1 MAKRKKISFISRQ
14 RSKKSFLPPGTVE
27 ADTSLESQKVVI
39 SILQFNENIIEEFVF
54 NQLSELKDVS
64 NNQFVTWINV
74 DGIHDASIIEKIGS
88 LYQIH
93 PLTLEDIANTDQ
105 RPKFEDYENYVVVMM
120 KMLYYDTEL
129 HNEQLTIVL
138 KNNVVI
144 TFQENHGGDAFYPI
158 RKRLKEA
165 KGRVRKFGADYLC
178 YALID
183 AVVDS
188 YFNILEIIGDKIELM
203 DEQLISEPT
212 PDTLNVLHA
221 MKREMIY
228 LRKSVWPV
236 RDMVNS
242 LERSETQLIQNS
254 TDVYLRDLH
263 DHVVRVIETVEN
275 YRDLINGMMDI
286 YLSSLSN
293 KMNEVMKV
301 LTIISTLFI
310 PVTFIVGVYGMNF
323 EYMPELRSPYGY
335 GATWVVM
342 LVIMGSLLY
351 YFRRK
356 KWL

>member
-1 MAKRKKISFISRQ
+1 MAKRKRISFINRQ

-27 ADTSLESQKVVI
+27 ADVSLQAQRVVI
-39 SILQFNENIIEEFVF
+39 TVLQFNESFIEEKVF
-54 NQLSELKDVS
+54 YNLSDFKDIS
-64 NNQFVTWINV
+64 STSYVTWINV
-74 DGIHDASIIEKIGS
+74 DGIHDASVIEKIGS
-88 LYQIH
+88 LYEIH

-120 KMLYYDTEL
+120 KMLYYDSEL
-129 HNEQLTIVL
+129 HNEQLSVVL

-165 KGRVRKFGADYLC
+165 KGRVRKYGADYLC

-188 YFNILEIIGDKIELM
+188 YFNILEVIGDKIELM
-203 DEQLISEPT
+203 DEQLIAEPT
-212 PDTLNVLHA
+212 PDTLQVLHS
-221 MKREMIY
+221 MKREMIF

-242 LERSETQLIQNS
+242 LERSETTLIQPS
-254 TDVYLRDLH
+254 TDVYLRDVH
-263 DHVVRVIETVEN
+263 DHVIRVIETVEN

-323 EYMPELRSPYGY
+323 DYMPELRSPYGY
-335 GATWVVM
+335 GATWLVM
-342 LVIMGSLLY
+342 LIIMMSLLY

>member
-1 MAKRKKISFISRQ
+1 MTKRKKLSFINRQ
-14 RSKKSFLPPGTVE
+14 RSKKSFLPPGTIE
-27 ADTSLESQKVVI
+27 ADASLQAQKVVI
-39 SILQFNENIIEEFVF
+39 TIMQFNEAFIEENVI
-54 NQLSELKDVS
+54 NNLSDLKDIT
-64 NNQFVTWINV
+64 NDTCVTWINV

-88 LYQIH
+88 LFNVH
-93 PLTLEDIANTDQ
+93 PLTLEDIANADQ

-129 HNEQLTIVL
+129 HNEQLSIVL
-138 KNNVVI
+138 KNNIVI
-144 TFQENHGGDAFYPI
+144 TFQENHGGDSFYPI
-158 RKRLKEA
+158 RKRLREA
-165 KGRVRKFGADYLC
+165 KGRIRKFGADYLC

-188 YFNILEIIGDKIELM
+188 YFNILEVIGDKIETI

-212 PDTLNVLHA
+212 PDTLKVLHT

-236 RDMVNS
+236 RDMVSS
-242 LERSETQLIQNS
+242 LERSDTQLIKNT
-254 TDVYLRDLH
+254 TDVYLRDVH

-323 EYMPELRSPYGY
+323 DYMPELRSPYGY
-335 GATWVVM
+335 AATWLVM
-342 LVIMGSLLY
+342 LLIMGSLLY

>member
-1 MAKRKKISFISRQ
+1 MAKRKKISFINRQ

-27 ADTSLESQKVVI
+27 ADLTLQSEQVVI
-39 SILQFNENIIEEFVF
+39 TILQFNESFIEETVV
-54 NQLSELKDVS
+54 NNISDLKDVS
-64 NNQFVTWINV
+64 NSSCVTWINV
-74 DGIHDASIIEKIGS
+74 DGIHNPTVIEKIGN
-88 LYQIH
+88 LYTIH

-129 HNEQLTIVL
+129 HNEQLSIVL
-138 KNNVVI
+138 KPNVVI

-242 LERSETQLIQNS
+242 LERSETQLIQNT

-323 EYMPELRSPYGY
+323 DYMPELRSPYGY
-335 GATWVVM
+335 GATWLVM
-342 LVIMGSLLY
+342 LLIMGSLLY

>member
-1 MAKRKKISFISRQ
+1 MAKRKRISFINRQ

-27 ADTSLESQKVVI
+27 ANLSMETQKVVI
-39 SILQFNENIIEEFVF
+39 TVLQFNESFIEEIVI
-54 NQLSELKDVS
+54 NNVAELKDIS
-64 NNQFVTWINV
+64 NSSSVTWINV
-74 DGIHDASIIEKIGS
+74 DGIHNAAVIEKLGT

-93 PLTLEDIANTDQ
+93 PLTMEDIANTDQ
-105 RPKFEDYENYVVVMM
+105 RPKFEDYDNYVVVMM
-120 KMLYYDTEL
+120 KMLYYDSEL
-129 HNEQLTIVL
+129 HNEQLSILL
-138 KNNVVI
+138 KNNLVI
-144 TFQENHGGDAFYPI
+144 TFQESHGGDAFYPI

-188 YFNILEIIGDKIELM
+188 YFNILEIIGDKIESM
-203 DEQLISEPT
+203 DEQLITEPT
-212 PDTLNVLHA
+212 PDTLNALHT
-221 MKREMIY
+221 MKREMIF
-228 LRKSVWPV
+228 LRKSVWPM

-242 LERSETQLIQNS
+242 LERSENTLIQPT
-254 TDVYLRDLH
+254 TDVYLRDVH

-323 EYMPELRSPYGY
+323 DYMPELRSPYGY
-335 GATWVVM
+335 GATWIVM
-342 LVIMGSLLY
+342 LIIMGSLLY

>member
-1 MAKRKKISFISRQ
+1 MAKRKRISFINRQ

-27 ADTSLESQKVVI
+27 ADASLQSQKVI
-39 SILQFNENIIEEFVF
+39 ITILQFNESFIEEIVL
-54 NQLSELKDVS
+54 NNLSDLKDLTNDS
-64 NNQFVTWINV
+64 CVTWINV
-74 DGIHDASIIEKIGS
+74 DGTHDATIIEKIGS
-88 LYQIH
+88 LYNIH

-105 RPKFEDYENYVVVMM
+105 RPKFEDYESYVVVMM

-129 HNEQLTIVL
+129 HNEQLSIVL
-138 KNNVVI
+138 NNNLVI

-165 KGRVRKFGADYLC
+165 KGRVRKYGADYLC

-188 YFNILEIIGDKIELM
+188 YFNILEVVGDKIEGI
-203 DEQLISEPT
+203 DEQLITDPT

-228 LRKSVWPV
+228 LRKSVWPM

-242 LERSETQLIQNS
+242 MERSDTMLIKNT
-254 TDVYLRDLH
+254 TDVYLRDVH

-323 EYMPELRSPYGY
+323 DYMPELRSPYGY
-335 GATWVVM
+335 AATWLVM
-342 LVIMGSLLY
+342 LAVMATLLY

>member
-1 MAKRKKISFISRQ
+1 MAKRKRISFINRQ

-27 ADTSLESQKVVI
+27 ADVSLQAQSVVI
-39 SILQFNENIIEEFVF
+39 TVLQFNESFIEEKVF
-54 NQLSELKDVS
+54 YNLSDFKDIS
-64 NNQFVTWINV
+64 STSSVTWINV
-74 DGIHDASIIEKIGS
+74 DGIHDASVIEKIGS
-88 LYQIH
+88 LYEIH

-120 KMLYYDTEL
+120 KMLYYDSEL
-129 HNEQLTIVL
+129 HNEQLSVVL

-165 KGRVRKFGADYLC
+165 KGRVRKYGADYLC

-188 YFNILEIIGDKIELM
+188 YFNILEVIGDKIELM
-203 DEQLISEPT
+203 DEQLIAEPT
-212 PDTLNVLHA
+212 PDTLQVLHS
-221 MKREMIY
+221 MKREMIF

-242 LERSETQLIQNS
+242 LERSETTLIQPS
-254 TDVYLRDLH
+254 TDVYLRDVH
-263 DHVVRVIETVEN
+263 DHVIRVIETVEN

-323 EYMPELRSPYGY
+323 DYMPELRSPYGY
-335 GATWVVM
+335 GATWLVM
-342 LVIMGSLLY
+342 LIIMMSLLY

>member
-1 MAKRKKISFISRQ
+1 
-14 RSKKSFLPPGTVE
+14 
-27 ADTSLESQKVVI
+27 
-39 SILQFNENIIEEFVF
+39 
-54 NQLSELKDVS
+54 
-64 NNQFVTWINV
+64 
-74 DGIHDASIIEKIGS
+74 
-88 LYQIH
+88 
-93 PLTLEDIANTDQ
+93 
-105 RPKFEDYENYVVVMM
+105 
-120 KMLYYDTEL
+120 MLYYDTEL
-129 HNEQLTIVL
+129 HNEQLTILL

-144 TFQENHGGDAFYPI
+144 TFQENHGGDAFFPI

-188 YFNILEIIGDKIELM
+188 YFNILEVIGDKIELM
-203 DEQLISEPT
+203 DEQLIKDPT
-212 PDTLNVLHA
+212 PDTLQVLHA
-221 MKREMIY
+221 MKREMIF

-236 RDMVNS
+236 RDMVGS
-242 LERSETQLIQNS
+242 LERSETTLIQPT
-254 TDVYLRDLH
+254 TDVYLRDVH

-323 EYMPELRSPYGY
+323 DYMPELRSPYGY
-335 GATWVVM
+335 AATWLVM
-342 LVIMGSLLY
+342 LVIMASLLY

>member
-1 MAKRKKISFISRQ
+1 MAKRKRISFINRQ

-27 ADTSLESQKVVI
+27 ADVSMQTQRVVI
-39 SILQFNENIIEEFVF
+39 TVLQFNESFIEEKVIYNISDF
-54 NQLSELKDVS
+54 KDIS
-64 NNQFVTWINV
+64 SSSYVTWINV
-74 DGIHDASIIEKIGS
+74 DGIHDASVIEKIGS
-88 LYQIH
+88 LYEIH

-129 HNEQLTIVL
+129 HNEQLSIVL

-165 KGRVRKFGADYLC
+165 KGRVRKCGSDYLC

-188 YFNILEIIGDKIELM
+188 YFNILEVIGDKIELM
-203 DEQLISEPT
+203 DEQLITEPT
-212 PDTLNVLHA
+212 PDSLQVLHA
-221 MKREMIY
+221 MKREMIF

-242 LERSETQLIQNS
+242 LERSDTTLIQPS
-254 TDVYLRDLH
+254 TDVYLRDVH
-263 DHVVRVIETVEN
+263 DHVIRVIETVEN

-323 EYMPELRSPYGY
+323 DYMPELRSPYGY
-335 GATWVVM
+335 GATWLVM
-342 LVIMGSLLY
+342 LIIMISLLY

>member
-1 MAKRKKISFISRQ
+1 MAKRKKISFIDRQ

-27 ADTSLESQKVVI
+27 ADASLQAEKVVI
-39 SILQFNENIIEEFVF
+39 TILQYNESAIQEFVVT
-54 NQLSELKDVS
+54 NINDLKDLTT
-64 NNQFVTWINV
+64 NNYVTWMNV
-74 DGIHDASIIEKIGS
+74 DGIHDATIIEKIGS
-88 LYQIH
+88 MYEIH
-93 PLTLEDIANTDQ
+93 PLTLEDVSNTDQ

-129 HNEQLTIVL
+129 HNEQLSIVL
-138 KNNVVI
+138 KNNLVI
-144 TFQENHGGDAFYPI
+144 TFQESQGGDAFFPI

-165 KGRVRKFGADYLC
+165 KGRVRKFGADYLY

-188 YFNILEIIGDKIELM
+188 YFNILEVIGDKIELI
-203 DEQLISEPT
+203 DEQLISDPT
-212 PDTLNVLHA
+212 PDALNILHA
-221 MKREMIY
+221 MKREMIF

-242 LERSETQLIQNS
+242 LERSETTLIQPT
-254 TDVYLRDLH
+254 TDIYLRDVH

-293 KMNEVMKV
+293 RMNEVMKV

-335 GATWVVM
+335 GATWIVM
-342 LVIMGSLLY
+342 LIIMFSLLY

-356 KWL
+356 KWF

>member
-1 MAKRKKISFISRQ
+1 MAKRKKISFINRQ

-27 ADTSLESQKVVI
+27 ADDSLSAQKVVI
-39 SILQFNENIIEEFVF
+39 TIMQFNENFIEEVVF
-54 NQLSELKDVS
+54 NQSSELKDIS
-64 NNQFVTWINV
+64 KSSCVTWINV
-74 DGIHDASIIEKIGS
+74 DGIHDAGVIEKIGS
-88 LYQIH
+88 MYSIH

-120 KMLYYDTEL
+120 KMLYYDTGL
-129 HNEQLTIVL
+129 HNEQLSIVL
-138 KNNVVI
+138 KDNVVI

-158 RKRLKEA
+158 RKRLREA
-165 KGRVRKFGADYLC
+165 KGRVRRFGADYLY

-188 YFNILEIIGDKIELM
+188 YFNILEIIGDKIELI
-203 DEQLISEPT
+203 DEQLIAEPT
-212 PDTLNVLHA
+212 PDTLQVLHT
-221 MKREMIY
+221 MKREMIF

-242 LERSETQLIQNS
+242 LERSETILIQNT
-254 TDVYLRDLH
+254 TDVYLRDVH

-323 EYMPELRSPYGY
+323 DYMPELRSPYGY
-335 GATWVVM
+335 GATWAVM
-342 LVIMGSLLY
+342 LIIMGSLLY

>member
-1 MAKRKKISFISRQ
+1 
-14 RSKKSFLPPGTVE
+14 
-27 ADTSLESQKVVI
+27 
-39 SILQFNENIIEEFVF
+39 
-54 NQLSELKDVS
+54 
-64 NNQFVTWINV
+64 
-74 DGIHDASIIEKIGS
+74 
-88 LYQIH
+88 
-93 PLTLEDIANTDQ
+93 
-105 RPKFEDYENYVVVMM
+105 
-120 KMLYYDTEL
+120 
-129 HNEQLTIVL
+129 
-138 KNNVVI
+138 
-144 TFQENHGGDAFYPI
+144 
-158 RKRLKEA
+158 
-165 KGRVRKFGADYLC
+165 LC

-212 PDTLNVLHA
+212 PDTLKLLHA

-242 LERSETQLIQNS
+242 LERSETLLIQSS

-263 DHVVRVIETVEN
+263 DHIVRVIETVEN

-323 EYMPELRSPYGY
+323 DYMPELRSPYGY
-335 GATWVVM
+335 GATWFVM
-342 LVIMGSLLY
+342 LVIMFSLLY

>member
-1 MAKRKKISFISRQ
+1 MAKRKRISFINRQ

-27 ADTSLESQKVVI
+27 PDINLQAEQVI
-39 SILQFNENIIEEFVF
+39 ITIMQFNESSIEEMVF
-54 NQLSELKDVS
+54 NNVSDLKDLS
-64 NNQFVTWINV
+64 NNSCVTWINV
-74 DGIHDASIIEKIGS
+74 DGIHNASVIEKIGA
-88 LYQIH
+88 LYNIH

-129 HNEQLTIVL
+129 HNEQLSILL
-138 KNNVVI
+138 KSNVVI

-165 KGRVRKFGADYLC
+165 KGRVRKFGADYLY

-212 PDTLNVLHA
+212 PDTLNVLHT
-221 MKREMIY
+221 MKREMIF

-242 LERSETQLIQNS
+242 LERSETNLIQPT
-254 TDVYLRDLH
+254 TDVYLRDVH

-323 EYMPELRSPYGY
+323 DYMPELRSPYGY
-335 GATWVVM
+335 VATWVVM

>member
-1 MAKRKKISFISRQ
+1 
-14 RSKKSFLPPGTVE
+14 
-27 ADTSLESQKVVI
+27 
-39 SILQFNENIIEEFVF
+39 
-54 NQLSELKDVS
+54 
-64 NNQFVTWINV
+64 
-74 DGIHDASIIEKIGS
+74 
-88 LYQIH
+88 
-93 PLTLEDIANTDQ
+93 
-105 RPKFEDYENYVVVMM
+105 
-120 KMLYYDTEL
+120 MLYYESQL
-129 HNEQLTIVL
+129 NSEQLTIVL

-158 RKRLKEA
+158 RKRIKES

-188 YFNILEIIGDKIELM
+188 YFNILEVIGDKIELM
-203 DEQLISEPT
+203 DEQLIVEPT
-212 PDTLNVLHA
+212 PNALKALHA
-221 MKREMIY
+221 MKREMIF

-236 RDMVNS
+236 RDMVGS
-242 LERSETQLIQNS
+242 LERSETTLIQQT
-254 TDVYLRDLH
+254 TDVYLRDVH
-263 DHVVRVIETVEN
+263 DHVIRVIETVEN

-293 KMNEVMKV
+293 KLNEVMKV

-323 EYMPELRSPYGY
+323 DFMPELRSPYGY
-335 GATWVVM
+335 GATWLVM
-342 LVIMGSLLY
+342 LVIMASLLY

>member
-1 MAKRKKISFISRQ
+1 MAKRKKISFINRQ

-27 ADTSLESQKVVI
+27 ADISMKEERVVI
-39 SILQFNENIIEEFVF
+39 TVMQFNEQKIEEVVF
-54 NQLSELKDVS
+54 DNLNELKDIC
-64 NNQFVTWINV
+64 NNTSVTWINV
-74 DGIHDASIIEKIGS
+74 DGIHNAAVIEKIGAM
-88 LYQIH
+88 YQIH

-120 KMLYYDTEL
+120 KMLYYDSEL
-129 HNEQLTIVL
+129 HNEQLSIVL
-138 KNNVVI
+138 KNNLVI

-212 PDTLNVLHA
+212 PDTLNVLHT
-221 MKREMIY
+221 MKREMIF

-236 RDMVNS
+236 RDLINS
-242 LERSETQLIQNS
+242 LERSDTNLIQPT
-254 TDVYLRDLH
+254 TDIYLRDLH

-323 EYMPELRSPYGY
+323 DYMPELKSPYGY
-335 GATWVVM
+335 GATWLVM
-342 LVIMGSLLY
+342 LAIMGSLLY

>member
-1 MAKRKKISFISRQ
+1 MAKRKRISFINRQ

-27 ADTSLESQKVVI
+27 ADVSLQAQRVVI
-39 SILQFNENIIEEFVF
+39 TVLQFNESFIEEKVF
-54 NQLSELKDVS
+54 YNLSDFKDIS
-64 NNQFVTWINV
+64 STSYVTWINV
-74 DGIHDASIIEKIGS
+74 DGIHDASVIEKIGS
-88 LYQIH
+88 LYEIH

-120 KMLYYDTEL
+120 KMLYYDSEL
-129 HNEQLTIVL
+129 HNEQLSVVL

-165 KGRVRKFGADYLC
+165 KGRVRKYGADYLC

-188 YFNILEIIGDKIELM
+188 YFNILEVIGDKIELM
-203 DEQLISEPT
+203 DEQLIAEPT
-212 PDTLNVLHA
+212 PDTLQVLHS
-221 MKREMIY
+221 MKREMIF

-242 LERSETQLIQNS
+242 LERSETTLIQPS
-254 TDVYLRDLH
+254 TDVYLRDVH
-263 DHVVRVIETVEN
+263 DHVIRVIETVEN

-323 EYMPELRSPYGY
+323 DYMPELRSPYGY
-335 GATWVVM
+335 GATWLVM
-342 LVIMGSLLY
+342 LVIMISLLY

>member
-1 MAKRKKISFISRQ
+1 M
-14 RSKKSFLPPGTVE
+14 
-27 ADTSLESQKVVI
+27 
-39 SILQFNENIIEEFVF
+39 QFNESSIEEMVF
-54 NQLSELKDVS
+54 NNVSDLKDLS
-64 NNQFVTWINV
+64 NNSCVTWINV
-74 DGIHDASIIEKIGS
+74 DGIHNASVIEKIGA
-88 LYQIH
+88 LYNIH

-129 HNEQLTIVL
+129 HNEQLSILL
-138 KNNVVI
+138 KSNVVI

-165 KGRVRKFGADYLC
+165 KGRVRKFGADYLY

-212 PDTLNVLHA
+212 PDTLNVLHT
-221 MKREMIY
+221 MKREMIF

-242 LERSETQLIQNS
+242 LERSETNLIQPT
-254 TDVYLRDLH
+254 TDVYLRDVH

-323 EYMPELRSPYGY
+323 DYMPELRSPYGY
-335 GATWVVM
+335 VATWVVM

>member
-1 MAKRKKISFISRQ
+1 MAKRKKISFINRQ

-27 ADTSLESQKVVI
+27 VDISMQSQKVVI
-39 SILQFNENIIEEFVF
+39 TVLQFNENYIEEKIFS
-54 NQLSELKDVS
+54 QIAELKDLS
-64 NNQFVTWINV
+64 NSLCVTWINV
-74 DGIHDASIIEKIGS
+74 DGIHDANVIEKIGS
-88 LYQIH
+88 LYDIH

-105 RPKFEDYENYVVVMM
+105 RPKFEDYDNYVVVMM
-120 KMLYYDTEL
+120 KMLYYEAQL
-129 HNEQLTIVL
+129 NSEQLTIVL

-188 YFNILEIIGDKIELM
+188 YFNILEVIGDKIELM
-203 DEQLISEPT
+203 DEQLIVEPT
-212 PDTLNVLHA
+212 PDALKVLHA
-221 MKREMIY
+221 MKREMIF

-236 RDMVNS
+236 RDMVGS
-242 LERSETQLIQNS
+242 LERSETPLIQPT
-254 TDVYLRDLH
+254 TDVYLRDVH

-323 EYMPELRSPYGY
+323 DYMPELRSPYGY
-335 GATWVVM
+335 AATWLVM
-342 LVIMGSLLY
+342 LTIMISLLY

>member
-1 MAKRKKISFISRQ
+1 MAKRKRISFINRQ

-27 ADTSLESQKVVI
+27 ADVSLQAQSVVI
-39 SILQFNENIIEEFVF
+39 TVLQFNESFIEEKVF
-54 NQLSELKDVS
+54 YNLSDFKDIS
-64 NNQFVTWINV
+64 STSYVTWINV
-74 DGIHDASIIEKIGS
+74 DGIHDASVIEKIGS
-88 LYQIH
+88 LYEIH

-120 KMLYYDTEL
+120 KMLYYDSEL
-129 HNEQLTIVL
+129 HNEQLSVVL

-165 KGRVRKFGADYLC
+165 KGRVRKYGADYLC

-188 YFNILEIIGDKIELM
+188 YFNILEVIGDKIELM
-203 DEQLISEPT
+203 DEQLIAEPT
-212 PDTLNVLHA
+212 PDTLQVLHS
-221 MKREMIY
+221 MKREMIF

-242 LERSETQLIQNS
+242 LERSETTLIQPS
-254 TDVYLRDLH
+254 TDVYLRDVH
-263 DHVVRVIETVEN
+263 DHVIRVIETVEN

-323 EYMPELRSPYGY
+323 DYMPELRSPYGY
-335 GATWVVM
+335 GATWLVM
-342 LVIMGSLLY
+342 LVIMISLLY

>member
-1 MAKRKKISFISRQ
+1 MANRKRMSFIDRQ

-27 ADTSLESQKVVI
+27 ADMTLETQKVVI
-39 SILQFNENIIEEFVF
+39 TVLQYNETTIQEFVIT
-54 NQLSELKDVS
+54 NINELNDISTGNCVS
-64 NNQFVTWINV
+64 WINV
-74 DGIHDASIIEKIGS
+74 DGIHDAKIIEKIGS
-88 LYQIH
+88 LYEIH
-93 PLTLEDIANTDQ
+93 PLTQEDVSNTDQ

-129 HNEQLTIVL
+129 HNEQLSIVL
-138 KNNVVI
+138 KSNVVI

-165 KGRVRKFGADYLC
+165 KGRVRRFGADYLY

-188 YFNILEIIGDKIELM
+188 YFNILEIIGDKIEKI
-203 DEQLISEPT
+203 DEEIITEPT
-212 PDTLNVLHA
+212 PETLNVLHA
-221 MKREMIY
+221 MKREMIF

-236 RDMVNS
+236 RDMINS
-242 LERSETQLIQNS
+242 LERSETTLIKPS
-254 TDVYLRDLH
+254 TDLYLRDVH

-293 KMNEVMKV
+293 RMNEVMKV

-323 EYMPELRSPYGY
+323 DYMPELRSPYGY
-335 GATWVVM
+335 MLTWVVM
-342 LVIMGSLLY
+342 LLIMLSLLY

>member
-1 MAKRKKISFISRQ
+1 MAKKRKISFINRQ
-14 RSKKSFLPPGTVE
+14 RSKKAFLPPGTVE
-27 ADTSLESQKVVI
+27 ADTSLETQKVVI
-39 SILQFNENIIEEFVF
+39 TIMQYNEFTIQEFVL
-54 NQLSELKDVS
+54 NNINDLKDITNANS
-64 NNQFVTWINV
+64 VTWINV
-74 DGIHDASIIEKIGS
+74 DGIHNASLIEKIGS
-88 LYQIH
+88 LFEIH
-93 PLTLEDIANTDQ
+93 PLTLEDVANTDQ

-120 KMLYYDTEL
+120 KMLYYYSEL
-129 HNEQLTIVL
+129 HNEQLSIVL

-165 KGRVRKFGADYLC
+165 KGRVRRFGADYLY

-188 YFNILEIIGDKIELM
+188 YFNILEVIGDKIEKI
-203 DEQLISEPT
+203 DEELILEPL
-212 PDTLNVLHA
+212 PDTLKNLHD
-221 MKREMIY
+221 MKREMIF

-236 RDMVNS
+236 RDLVNS
-242 LERSETQLIQNS
+242 LERSETNLIQPT
-254 TDVYLRDLH
+254 TDLYLRDVH
-263 DHVVRVIETVEN
+263 DHVIRVIETVEN

-293 KMNEVMKV
+293 KMNEVMKM

-323 EYMPELRSPYGY
+323 DYMPELRSPYGY
-335 GATWVVM
+335 AATWVVM
-342 LVIMGSLLY
+342 LIIMVSLLY

-356 KWL
+356 RWL

>member
-1 MAKRKKISFISRQ
+1 MAKRKRISFINRQ

-27 ADTSLESQKVVI
+27 PDLNLMTEQVI
-39 SILQFNENIIEEFVF
+39 ITIMQFNESFIEEIVF
-54 NQLSELKDVS
+54 NNVSDLKDLSS
-64 NNQFVTWINV
+64 NACVTWINV
-74 DGIHDASIIEKIGS
+74 DGIHNASVIEKIGA
-88 LYQIH
+88 LYNIH

-105 RPKFEDYENYVVVMM
+105 RPKFEDYDNYVVVMM

-129 HNEQLTIVL
+129 HNEQLSILL

-165 KGRVRKFGADYLC
+165 KGRVRKFGADYLY

-212 PDTLNVLHA
+212 PDTLNVLHT
-221 MKREMIY
+221 MKREMIF

-242 LERSETQLIQNS
+242 LERSETTLIQPS
-254 TDVYLRDLH
+254 TDVYLRDVH

-323 EYMPELRSPYGY
+323 DYMPELRSPYGY

>member
-1 MAKRKKISFISRQ
+1 MAKRKKITFINRQ

-27 ADTSLESQKVVI
+27 TNTLLDAPQVVI
-39 SILQFNENIIEEFVF
+39 TVMQFNENFIEEVVF
-54 NQLSELKDVS
+54 NNLLELKDIS
-64 NNQFVTWINV
+64 NNTCVTWINV
-74 DGIHDASIIEKIGS
+74 DGIHDSNTIEKIGN
-88 LYQIH
+88 LYNIH

-105 RPKFEDYENYVVVMM
+105 RPKFEDYENYVVIMM

-129 HNEQLTIVL
+129 HNEQLSIVL

-144 TFQENHGGDAFYPI
+144 TFQESHGGDAFYPI
-158 RKRLKEA
+158 RKRLKEG
-165 KGRVRKFGADYLC
+165 KGRVRKFGSDYLC

-188 YFNILEIIGDKIELM
+188 YFNILEIIGDKIELI
-203 DEQLISEPT
+203 DEQLIAEPT
-212 PDTLNVLHA
+212 PDTLKVMHA
-221 MKREMIY
+221 MKREMIF
-228 LRKSVWPV
+228 LRKLVWPM

-242 LERSETQLIQNS
+242 LERSETNLIHNS

-263 DHVVRVIETVEN
+263 DHVVRVIETIEN

-323 EYMPELRSPYGY
+323 QYMPELRSPYGY
-335 GATWVVM
+335 GATWLVM